1 VTIAVV
7 YDASALLAYA
17 HGQIAAA
24 ELISEINAEGRQV
37 GVPSTCL
44 TVALAALT
52 DEWDIT
58 QLIRL
63 MSTRTMVLLPLGK
76 EADDDP
82 AQHLR
87 QVSEFTR
94 LADGD
99 LNVGHAV
106 AEALAHQ
113 AFYVTDNPKPAE
125 IALPPGW
132 PVIDLSPVRLVSDRF
147 GLTVAP
153 TVHPEPAEPEPNP
166 DAPAEMPTSVEPML
180 ATLAP
185 LPTDG
190 DWG

>member
-1 VTIAVV
+1 MTIAVV

-106 AEALAHQ
+106 PTIVQRTPVEVSAADAGGAARKPRRREGSATAQAARDRCMGVTPRRDVGAPSAERSDHLRRRRRRSSQ
-113 AFYVTDNPKPAE
+113 
-125 IALPPGW
+125 
-132 PVIDLSPVRLVSDRF
+132 PV
-147 GLTVAP
+147 
-153 TVHPEPAEPEPNP
+153 N
-166 DAPAEMPTSVEPML
+166 
-180 ATLAP
+180 
-185 LPTDG
+185 
-190 DWG
+190 